1 MSHGYSDSKPYDP
14 SNLEDEFLCEY
25 VDGTMDPLVRHVF
38 EEYVRVNPGMEEHI
52 EELRNTRRLLCRYAY
67 RCQAPS
73 DLHRR
78 LRKCIP
84 CDAARPV
91 RPARPSPAIAQ
102 GAAKSATM
110 SSYAIT
116 VILMLGLA
124 LGVSGMESEYGKHS
138 PASTITVS
146 AAQPASFL
154 AYRADMTQRPS
165 YSSVLHPL
173 FRFSRNDAY
182 PWRRARSL
190 VTASIKRELRPQAPS
205 GGAMVAEVVYPR

>member
-1 MSHGYSDSKPYDP
+1 MSQGYSDSKPYDP

-52 EELRNTRRLLCRYAY
+52 EALRNTRRLLCRYAY

-73 DLHRR
+73 DLHHR
-78 LRKCIP
+78 LRNRIP
-84 CDAARPV
+84 CDAARP
-91 RPARPSPAIAQ
+91 ARPSPVAAQ
-102 GAAKSATM
+102 GAAKSIAM

-124 LGVSGMESEYGKHS
+124 LGVSGMDAEYVERP

-173 FRFSRNDAY
+173 FRFSRNHTY

-190 VTASIKRELRPQAPS
+190 VTASIKRELRPQTPS
-205 GGAMVAEVVYPR
+205 DGSMVAEVVYPR